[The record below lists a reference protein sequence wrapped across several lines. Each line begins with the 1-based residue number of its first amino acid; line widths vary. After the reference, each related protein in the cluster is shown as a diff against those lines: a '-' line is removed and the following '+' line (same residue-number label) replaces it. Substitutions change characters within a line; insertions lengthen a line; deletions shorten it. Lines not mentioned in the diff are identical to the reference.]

1 MTQPTLPALTF
12 DQDSELLHAVE
23 ALDRLTH
30 KLTKATKVSDR
41 YQIAQLLRAGR
52 VIIGAPRPDRHLVDT
67 LLVQPLDEIL
77 AQSLS
82 VNIERDAKYV
92 RQWLARALAKQK

>member
-1 MTQPTLPALTF
+1 LTF
-12 DQDSELLHAVE
+12 DQDSELLQATE
-23 ALDRLTH
+23 ALDRLTY
-30 KLTKATKVSDR
+30 KLTKATEVSDR

-52 VIIGAPRPDRHLVDT
+52 AIVSAPRPDRHLVET
-67 LLVQPLDEIL
+67 LLVLPLGEIL
-77 AQSLS
+77 AQNPF